1 MKKIKSWG
9 ISDGSQIRKFKF
21 KSCSKFTEQ
30 SSRCWC

>member
-9 ISDGSQIRKFKF
+9 ISDGSQIRKFK
-21 KSCSKFTEQ
+21 SCSKFTEQ